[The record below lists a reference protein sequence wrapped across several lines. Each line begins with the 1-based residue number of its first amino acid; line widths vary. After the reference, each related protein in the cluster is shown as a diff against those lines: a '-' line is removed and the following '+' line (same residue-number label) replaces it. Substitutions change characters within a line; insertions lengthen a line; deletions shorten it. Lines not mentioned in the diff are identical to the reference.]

1 MMSHLEN
8 AKKIVEFAKQNGF
21 PNAGMF
27 FWCEE
32 GECSYDTPELA
43 VDNLDNGCSS
53 DFEIS
58 IHLSSIRL
66 KNNVI
71 DGYSNAEEVFPAKT
85 KCHNCALLKNGD
97 CIYSRY
103 PYGCLNFV
111 ANPAPEAST

>member
-1 MMSHLEN
+1 MSNLGN

-32 GECSYDTPELA
+32 GEYSYDTPNDA
-43 VDNLDNGCSS
+43 VDNLDDGCHS

-66 KNNVI
+66 RNNVI
-71 DGYSNAEEVFPAKT
+71 DGYSNAEEVAPG
-85 KCHNCALLKNGD
+85 CALGAMPKKK
-97 CIYSRY
+97 
-103 PYGCLNFV
+103 
-111 ANPAPEAST
+111 